1 MRDISPKP
9 RTGVSPLRS
18 VALLATAVVAGCS
31 SLTPQMFSEEALS
44 YRGDNG
50 RYTIDKAAYERAVE
64 LPEAYRRAAVLRGRY
79 LQAVEEQGNAG
90 SQLGAGLLGLS
101 AITLF
106 KGVTGGLN
114 TRDAAGAG
122 VVGTTAWA
130 WHSTMVPP
138 SRRELYRAGADALHC
153 AMSAVEPLREGGQP
167 LGKATDAPE
176 QKTFYGAIN
185 DLEQARA
192 ELDGAVTRWSFQKEP
207 TLVTRT
213 TVKPGRTRLDKS
225 ACKPIPAGADAIARS
240 AAGEECKKL
249 TRVVQER
256 ATTESS
262 TVQRASPQALIAVF
276 DAADKELT
284 AAKTQADRAQA
295 VAKEVSGAG
304 HLLWDRTL
312 AIQLAVSREVEKT
325 IPDLASVLRL
335 GQGLRSAAFSFT
347 GLAAFK
353 PETVGEL
360 EGSGTSRPSTDLD
373 KRAQRAIESAL
384 VKTGNARV
392 QLERWLRGY
401 SGVESLNLKQT
412 LERCEVRAAGIELT
426 VTPSGEEQ
434 SVPLDQ
440 AIVFFVSGGVGVPLA
455 TMRSGPIPG
464 TIRET
469 IEAGQFRFEFKPP
482 TGSKVDDVFV
492 LRFADGSDRVSRQ
505 VRVKVVAALQRQT
518 TTTKPAEPSAS
529 NASTGTGKPIAN
541 TDVIGGSA
549 NELQNL
555 VGSNL
560 ERLNLT
566 ASATLDQRRQAIEK
580 CRRDNAID
588 ESGDTIG
595 PKLLEAMVS
604 GKCKAAG

>member
-1 MRDISPKP
+1 MQDISPKP
-9 RTGVSPLRS
+9 RTSALWLRS
-18 VALLATAVVAGCS
+18 VALIAATVAAGCS
-31 SLTPQMFSEEALS
+31 SLTPQIFSEEAVS

-50 RYTIDKAAYERAVE
+50 RYTIDKAAYENAVK

-79 LQAVEEQGNAG
+79 MQAVEEQGNAG

-101 AITLF
+101 AVTLF
-106 KGVTGGLN
+106 KGATGGLN

-153 AMSAVEPLREGGQP
+153 AMSAVEPLRDGDQP

-176 QKTFYGAIN
+176 VKTFYGAIN

-192 ELDGAVTRWSFQKEP
+192 ALDGAVTRWSFQKEP
-207 TLVTRT
+207 SFVTQEK
-213 TVKPGRTRLDKS
+213 VKPGRTRLDKS

-240 AAGEECKKL
+240 AAEEECKKL
-249 TRVVQER
+249 TRVVQVR

-262 TVQRASPQALIAVF
+262 TVQLAAPPAIIAVF
-276 DAADKELT
+276 DAADKELA

-353 PETVGEL
+353 PEIVGDL
-360 EGSGTSRPSTDLD
+360 QGSATSRRATNLD
-373 KRAQRAIESAL
+373 KRARTDIESAL

-392 QLERWLRGY
+392 NLERWLRGY

-426 VTPSGEEQ
+426 VIPGGDEQ

-440 AIVFFVSGGVGVPLA
+440 VIVFFVSGGVGAPLA
-455 TMRSGPIPG
+455 TVFSGPIPG
-464 TIRET
+464 TVRLT

-518 TTTKPAEPSAS
+518 TTIKPAEPAAS
-529 NASTGTGKPIAN
+529 DAATGTGKPTAN
-541 TDVIGGSA
+541 TDVIGGPA
-549 NELQNL
+549 NELENL

-560 ERLNLT
+560 DRLNLT
-566 ASATLDQRRQAIEK
+566 PSATLEQRRQAIEK

-588 ESGDTIG
+588 ETGDTIG
-595 PKLLEAMVS
+595 PKLLEAMVA